1 LFLFLFR
8 EEEKGTEKEKLKK
21 NRNEQR
27 GKAKISFLRF
37 FLSLQGKGGLLAVDE
52 AFFHPC
58 QVNRRHNRFVFAK
71 VLKQSV
77 LYAIIL

>member
-1 LFLFLFR
+1 MFLLLFR

-27 GKAKISFLRF
+27 GKAKFPFCAF
-37 FLSLQGKGGLLAVDE
+37 FFRCRVRGLLAVDE
-52 AFFHPC
+52 AFFFPC